1 MPHCWK
7 SCVAA
12 NIKMAKHANS
22 KPVALYFSLSI
33 DDSEVLNVRPQNT
46 MWEYGGLDRDGD
58 IDNPW
63 RGAGKMAPFD
73 QQVIL
78 RFTFSVPIMTLAI
91 CFLYFDASVLNSV
104 ELDQTGPQNSLTY
117 KSR

>member
-1 MPHCWK
+1 M
-7 SCVAA
+7 
-12 NIKMAKHANS
+12 
-22 KPVALYFSLSI
+22 ALYFSLSI

-78 RFTFSVPIMTLAI
+78 RFTFSVPITAPAI
-91 CFLYFDASVLNSV
+91 CFFVCLFVLCFTSQVNSYGHCGTV
-104 ELDQTGPQNSLTY
+104 SSPNHTFPGQA
-117 KSR
+117 

>member
-1 MPHCWK
+1 M
-7 SCVAA
+7 V
-12 NIKMAKHANS
+12 
-22 KPVALYFSLSI
+22 LYFSLSI

-78 RFTFSVPIMTLAI
+78 NFTISVPFATHVIDL
-91 CFLYFDASVLNSV
+91 LYFEFRMHV
-104 ELDQTGPQNSLTY
+104 
-117 KSR
+117 